1 MVCEI
6 SVCVYMCG
14 REMLGNG
21 ICGKLLVEELIGVT
35 QVCVKKLPSKDVQ
48 KLQKVVC
55 VRKLCVTELR
65 VRRSC
70 VCEGVVCDRVV
81 CVKELSVT
89 KLCVCACVCVCVC
102 ERVVRDKVVL
112 TSDAGA
118 GGRTRAGVHNI
129 NARTST
135 VICVST

>member
-1 MVCEI
+1 MCE
-6 SVCVYMCG
+6 G
-14 REMLGNG
+14 
-21 ICGKLLVEELIGVT
+21 
-35 QVCVKKLPSKDVQ
+35 
-48 KLQKVVC
+48 VVC
-55 VRKLCVTELR
+55 AKELCVTELC
-65 VRRSC
+65 VC
-70 VCEGVVCDRVV
+70 VCEMVICDKVVR
-81 CVKELSVT
+81 
-89 KLCVCACVCVCVC
+89 VCACVCVC